1 MKTHIFSILFAV
13 LMPFA
18 GQAAE
23 TIFFSQEGKYALPSG
38 TTLTIS
44 QDELGH
50 QDVRA
55 VLAFAGGGNSAETLN
70 SVKPSDPFLVYW
82 DAATQTLWWGS
93 ARSAGYLDVQQP
105 GSPVRGV
112 RARTAPAQADYPFR
126 SVPAMFASELDLR
139 IPPTPDA

>member
-1 MKTHIFSILFAV
+1 MKTHVLSILFAV

-23 TIFFSQEGKYALPSG
+23 TTFFSQEGKYALPSG

-50 QDVRA
+50 QDVRV
-55 VLAFAGGGNSAETLN
+55 VLAFAGGGDSAETLN

-82 DAATQTLWWGS
+82 DGTTQTLWWGS
-93 ARSAGYLDVQQP
+93 TRSFGYLDVQQP

-112 RARTAPAQADYPFR
+112 RARTAPAQADHPFR
-126 SVPAMFASELDLR
+126 SMPAVFAAELDRR
-139 IPPTPDA
+139 IPAHP